1 MLAQKADYWTNVSV
15 EAQCFEELLQLCFYC
30 KSSQLQG

>member
-15 EAQCFEELLQLCFYC
+15 EAQCFEELLQLWFYW
-30 KSSQLQG
+30 KSSQL